1 MGCRFDF
8 FLGKVGGLGEWN
20 SEGMGGG
27 GVGVAKRPFAAC
39 LVYYLLPNNKA

>member
-27 GVGVAKRPFAAC
+27 VGVAKRPFAAC

>member
-27 GVGVAKRPFAAC
+27 GGVAKRPFAAC